1 MVHYTPP
8 DRSVYK
14 HMDSLTPLE
23 LTIEN
28 RGGYLFVEFSS
39 DPLTLD
45 VYVRMIN
52 ETAAAIR
59 GGAPRNVLIVRNAP
73 VLKGD
78 AEAALV
84 ASVARRNFPD
94 DARFAIV
101 DIFGN
106 DRGAIHHSAEV
117 KRAAGWNVTDF
128 ATIDEAV
135 AWLTGE

>member
-1 MVHYTPP
+1 MDAPPTPNLMIE
-8 DRSVYK
+8 DRG
-14 HMDSLTPLE
+14 
-23 LTIEN
+23 
-28 RGGYLFVEFSS
+28 RYLFVEFSS

-45 VYVRMIN
+45 VYVRLIN

-59 GGAPRNVLIVRNAP
+59 RGAPKNVLLVRNAP

-84 ASVARRNFPD
+84 ASLARRNFPD
-94 DARFAIV
+94 EARFAIV

-106 DRGAIHHSAEV
+106 DRKAIRHSAEV

-128 ATIDEAV
+128 DTIDEAV
-135 AWLTGE
+135 AWLTG